1 MWAVLGKVLVQAAMW
16 CLGHPDEVVKV
27 VKVVAEAKK
36 K

>member
-1 MWAVLGKVLVQAAMW
+1 MWATIGKALVQAAVW

-27 VKVVAEAKK
+27 VNVIAEAKK